1 MWLSPPNSGRYPP
14 SKKGNV
20 RWASGNAKC
29 ITRKMA
35 ASSLTTSFPT
45 IIILLLLSTSLIG
58 SCSAQSGVRSA
69 GVEPASSPTIAAA
82 DSSLAEILK
91 NYDRNIR
98 PNFGGPPVRV
108 GLTMS
113 IASIDSISEVNLDYT
128 ITVLLRQFWKDPRL
142 AQPWLANKTRPMS
155 LDGRLAEDL
164 WVPDTF
170 LTNAKEAFMH
180 TVTTDNV
187 LIRLYPDGS
196 VIYGMRITA
205 VAHCYMNLRK
215 YPLDEQNCTLEFES
229 YGYTTEDLQLYW
241 MRGDES
247 ISGLQSVNE
256 DMQTFQVGAYLTA
269 ERVAHYETGDYPRL
283 IFSFNLIRLI
293 PFFLLQTYFPA
304 ALIVMM
310 SWVGFWISPYSEP
323 ARVSLGIT
331 TVLTMTTFITSARAS
346 VPRISYVKAIDVYLI
361 ICFLFSFGALIEYA
375 IVNYTTLVRQKKETK
390 RIPLTPL
397 VVTDIQPSPVTPTG
411 NDMQMVEVGNDV
423 RDAPLATVSEADM
436 DYENPS
442 DAASTPSDDS
452 GMGRQPFGNI
462 RYRVRD
468 RVRDTVKARTT
479 QAGHRVRQTTSRV
492 RRRVGKILDD
502 ECIIDRRSR
511 YLFPIAFT
519 LVNLVYWFTYI
530 YVDMKDDKIERDF

>member
-1 MWLSPPNSGRYPP
+1 
-14 SKKGNV
+14 
-20 RWASGNAKC
+20 
-29 ITRKMA
+29 MA
-35 ASSLTTSFPT
+35 GSSFDTLPT
-45 IIILLLLSTSLIG
+45 IILLLLSTSLFG
-58 SCSAQSGVRSA
+58 SCNEHSGASPA
-69 GVEPASSPTIAAA
+69 AIKAASSPTISAA

-142 AQPWLANKTRPMS
+142 AQPWLRNVTRPMS

-247 ISGLQSVNE
+247 ISGLESVNE
-256 DMQTFQVGAYLTA
+256 DLQTFQVGAYLTA
-269 ERVAHYETGDYPRL
+269 ERVAHYETG
-283 IFSFNLIRLI
+283 
-293 PFFLLQTYFPA
+293 
-304 ALIVMM
+304 
-310 SWVGFWISPYSEP
+310 
-323 ARVSLGIT
+323 IT

-346 VPRISYVKAIDVYLI
+346 VPKISYVKAIDVYLI

-375 IVNYTTLVRQKKETK
+375 IVNYTTLVRQKKETTK
-390 RIPLTPL
+390 TPL
-397 VVTDIQPSPVTPTG
+397 PSPIHTNMQASPVTPTR
-411 NDMQMVEVGNDV
+411 NDMQMVDFGNDT
-423 RDAPLATVSEADM
+423 REAPLATVVEADM

-442 DAASTPSDDS
+442 EDASTPSEDS
-452 GMGRQPFGNI
+452 GMGKPTFGNI

-468 RVRDTVKARTT
+468 TVKARTS
-479 QAGHRVRQTTSRV
+479 QAGNRVRQTTSRV

-519 LVNLVYWFTYI
+519 LVNLVYWFTYL
-530 YVDMKDDKIERDF
+530 YVDMDGDKIERDF

>member
-1 MWLSPPNSGRYPP
+1 MQLRRCSDISVTCVQSAGLSASNSGRYPP
-14 SKKGNV
+14 AKKSNV
-20 RWASGNAKC
+20 RWASGSAKC
-29 ITRKMA
+29 LTRKMA
-35 ASSLTTSFPT
+35 GSSFLTLPT
-45 IIILLLLSTSLIG
+45 VVLLLLSTSLFG
-58 SCSAQSGVRSA
+58 SCSELSGA
-69 GVEPASSPTIAAA
+69 TGSPTIAAA
-82 DSSLAEILK
+82 DSSLGEILK

-108 GLTMS
+108 GITMS
-113 IASIDSISEVNLDYT
+113 IASIDSISMVNLDYT

-142 AQPWLANKTRPMS
+142 AQPWLKNVTRPMS

-205 VAHCYMNLRK
+205 VAHCNMNLRK
-215 YPLDEQNCTLEFES
+215 YPLDQQNCTLEFES

-247 ISGLQSVNE
+247 ISGLHSVNE
-256 DMQTFQVGAYLTA
+256 DLQTFQVGDYLTS
-269 ERVAHYETGDYPRL
+269 ERVAHYETGDYIVVVFKFHLTRR
-283 IFSFNLIRLI
+283 IMY
-293 PFFLLQTYFPA
+293 FLMQTYIPA
-304 ALIVMM
+304 ALIVMI
-310 SWVGFWISPYSEP
+310 SWVGFWVNPYSEP
-323 ARVSLGIT
+323 ARVALGIT
-331 TVLTMTTFITSARAS
+331 TVLTMTTFITSERAS
-346 VPRISYVKAIDVYLI
+346 VPKISYVKAIDVYLI

-390 RIPLTPL
+390 KSPLPSPIVTNIPPSPMT
-397 VVTDIQPSPVTPTG
+397 TRNDIQ
-411 NDMQMVEVGNDV
+411 MLEVESDG
-423 RDAPLATVSEADM
+423 RIAPLATVVEADM

-452 GMGRQPFGNI
+452 GISRPTF

-468 RVRDTVKARTT
+468 KVKARTT
-479 QAGHRVRQTTSRV
+479 QAGHRVRATTSRV
-492 RRRVGKILDD
+492 RQRVGKILDD

-511 YLFPIAFT
+511 YLFPLAFT
-519 LVNLVYWFTYI
+519 VVNLVYWFTYI
-530 YVDMKDDKIERDF
+530 YVDMDDEKIERDF